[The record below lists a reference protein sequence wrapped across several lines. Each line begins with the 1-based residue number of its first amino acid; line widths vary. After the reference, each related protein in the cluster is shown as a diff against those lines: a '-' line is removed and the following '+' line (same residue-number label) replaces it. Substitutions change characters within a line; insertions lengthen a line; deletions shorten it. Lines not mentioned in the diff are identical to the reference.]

1 MTGKQIKGK
10 GFGGALRYN
19 FDKVDRKVAE
29 VLDHNFTRVDAKS
42 ILREVML
49 VKVQRPNLQK
59 FFYHTSI
66 NFPETENLSNERMK
80 QIGREYLEL
89 NGFNQHQYIMFRHRD
104 ADHPHLHI
112 LVNRIGY
119 DGSVVSDSND
129 YVRSERVIREL
140 EKKHGLTPTIPSKQA
155 KERSITPGEYQMMK
169 RINEPSQ
176 KIKIQ
181 IAVQNI
187 LKDRPVLPIQDF
199 INSLETQGVNLLFNQ
214 AKTGYVSGISYGLDG
229 FLVTGSKLGN
239 AYKWTTLKNTI
250 DYEQERDGPAIHAA
264 NDRTRSLKFEST
276 RSTVDPEGSAE
287 SVSTNRSQ
295 QQRMLEEHEQ
305 SNHGRKGRSRKV
317 RRYKLSARSSKQGDR
332 TFGDLFSKEPEESI
346 LGALLHSTPGR
357 VDSVAGDQYYLDSKG
372 VRRKKKRRMG
382 RRM

>member
-19 FDKVDRKVAE
+19 LDKVDRKVAE

-49 VKVQRPNLQK
+49 VKVQRPNLHK

-129 YVRSERVIREL
+129 YARSERVIREL
-140 EKKHGLTPTIPSKQA
+140 EKKHGLTPTIPTKQA

-187 LKDRPVLPIQDF
+187 LNDRPGLPIQEF
-199 INSLETQGVNLLFNQ
+199 IKSLEAQGVNVLFNR
-214 AKTGYVSGISYGLDG
+214 AKTGHVSGISYGLDG

-250 DYEQERDGPAIHAA
+250 DYEQERDGSAIHAA
-264 NDRTRSLKFEST
+264 NDRTRGLKFEST
-276 RSTVDPEGSAE
+276 ASAVDPERNSE
-287 SVSTNRSQ
+287 SVQPDGSQ
-295 QQRMLEEHEQ
+295 RQRMLEEHEQ
-305 SNHGRKGRSRKV
+305 SNYGRKGRSRKV
-317 RRYKLSARSSKQGDR
+317 RRYKPSTRSSKQGDR
-332 TFGDLFSKEPEESI
+332 TFNDLFSKESEKSV
-346 LGALLHSTPGR
+346 LGALLHSAPGR
-357 VDSVAGDQYYLDSKG
+357 VDSVAGDEYYLGNKG
-372 VRRKKKRRMG
+372 VRRKKKKRG
-382 RRM
+382 RSI

>member
-19 FDKVDRKVAE
+19 LDKVERKVAE
-29 VLDHNFTRVDAKS
+29 VLDHNFARVEAKS

-59 FFYHTSI
+59 YFYHTSI
-66 NFPETENLSNERMK
+66 NFPETESLSNEKMT
-80 QIGREYLEL
+80 QIGREYLEM
-89 NGFNQHQYIMFRHRD
+89 NGFNQHQYIIFRHRD

-129 YVRSERVIREL
+129 YAKSERVIRAL
-140 EKKHGLTPTIPSKQA
+140 EKKHGLTPTISSKEA
-155 KERSITPGEYQMMK
+155 KERSITQGEYQMMK
-169 RINEPSQ
+169 RVNDASQ

-187 LKDRPVLPIQDF
+187 LNDRPGLSTEDF
-199 INSLETQGVNLLFNQ
+199 IKSLERQGVNVLFNQ
-214 AKTGYVSGISYGLDG
+214 AKTGHISGISYGLDG
-229 FLVTGSKLGN
+229 FLITGSKLGN

-250 DYEQERDGPAIHAA
+250 DYEQERDGAAIHTA

-276 RSTVDPEGSAE
+276 GSTPDPEGSSE
-287 SVSTNRSQ
+287 SIQSDGSKNQRVLATDKQDNSRYQKHPGKTRTYKRTPRSTK
-295 QQRMLEEHEQ
+295 H
-305 SNHGRKGRSRKV
+305 
-317 RRYKLSARSSKQGDR
+317 GDR
-332 TFGDLFSKEPEESI
+332 TFGDLFSQKSEESA
-346 LGALLHSTPGR
+346 LGTLLHSDPGR
-357 VDSVAGDQYYLDSKG
+357 VDGGVGDEYYLGFGK
-372 VRRKKKRRMG
+372 VNRKKKRKG
-382 RRM
+382 KSI

>member
-19 FDKVDRKVAE
+19 LDKVDRKVAD

-80 QIGREYLEL
+80 QIGREYLEM

-129 YVRSERVIREL
+129 YARSERVIRDL

-187 LKDRPVLPIQDF
+187 LKDRPGLPMQDF
-199 INSLETQGVNLLFNQ
+199 INALEAQGVNVLFNQ
-214 AKTGYVSGISYGLDG
+214 AKTGYVSGLSYGLDG

-250 DYEQERDGPAIHAA
+250 NYEQERDGPAIHAA

-276 RSTVDPEGSAE
+276 ASAVDPERDSEFIQPDRTQNKGVLEDHKQNINRHSKHSGKARTYKRATR
-287 SVSTNRSQ
+287 ST
-295 QQRMLEEHEQ
+295 
-305 SNHGRKGRSRKV
+305 
-317 RRYKLSARSSKQGDR
+317 KQGDR
-332 TFGDLFSKEPEESI
+332 TFGNLFSKESEESV
-346 LGALLHSTPGR
+346 LGALLHSAPGR
-357 VDSVAGDQYYLDSKG
+357 VDGVAGDEYYLDDKG
-372 VRRKKKRRMG
+372 VKRKRKQRKGKRL
-382 RRM
+382 

>member
-19 FDKVDRKVAE
+19 LDKVDRKVAE

-80 QIGREYLEL
+80 QIGREYLEM

-129 YVRSERVIREL
+129 YARSERVIREL

-187 LKDRPVLPIQDF
+187 LKDRPGLPIQDF
-199 INSLETQGVNLLFNQ
+199 INALEAQGVNVLFNQ

-276 RSTVDPEGSAE
+276 GSTLNSERSSESIRPGRGQDKGVLENHKQDSNGRPKHPGKARTYKRTTRST
-287 SVSTNRSQ
+287 
-295 QQRMLEEHEQ
+295 
-305 SNHGRKGRSRKV
+305 
-317 RRYKLSARSSKQGDR
+317 KQGDR
-332 TFGDLFSKEPEESI
+332 SFDDLFSKKSEEGV
-346 LGALLHSTPGR
+346 LGALFHSSPGR
-357 VDSVAGDQYYLDSKG
+357 VDGGVGNEYYLDDKMM
-372 VRRKKKRRMG
+372 RKRKKRARRL
-382 RRM
+382 